1 MIQLVSSKTLNLV
14 IGPLS
19 HPRQS
24 ESDMNSSKPKQYLQI
39 SAAGHTGAP
48 SSAVAEGRLTK
59 GGTGEV
65 LDRFPGNTAVLA
77 LGICTHRNLT
87 RCMSQLKTKKR

>member
-1 MIQLVSSKTLNLV
+1 MHN
-14 IGPLS
+14 
-19 HPRQS
+19 
-24 ESDMNSSKPKQYLQI
+24 

-48 SSAVAEGRLTK
+48 SSTVAEGRLTK

-77 LGICTHRNLT
+77 VLGWHAENFNTGVNYK
-87 RCMSQLKTKKR
+87 QTKDNSDKENSFD